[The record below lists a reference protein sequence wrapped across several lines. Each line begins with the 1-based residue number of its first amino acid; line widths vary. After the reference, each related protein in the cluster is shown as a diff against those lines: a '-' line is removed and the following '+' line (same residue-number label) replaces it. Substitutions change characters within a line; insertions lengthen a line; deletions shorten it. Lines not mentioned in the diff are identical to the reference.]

1 MYFPHF
7 LLCDRKLR
15 AETTSSGRLKPTP
28 ADRDKAIGKDI
39 KRRDRRQIPDKIKP
53 GENTPGRQKM

>member
-15 AETTSSGRLKPTP
+15 AETVPSEPLKPTP
-28 ADRDKAIGKDI
+28 ADRDKATDKDI
-39 KRRDRRQIPDKIKP
+39 KRKDRRQIPGKIKS

>member
-15 AETTSSGRLKPTP
+15 AKMTPTERLKPTL
-28 ADRDKAIGKDI
+28 ADRDKANDKDI
-39 KRRDRRQIPDKIKP
+39 KRRDRRQIPGKIKP
-53 GENTPGRQKM
+53 GENTSGRQKM

>member
-15 AETTSSGRLKPTP
+15 VEMTPSGRLKPTP